1 MLGRFVAVLLTI
13 LTAFSILTVSV
24 LRAASVDYDYSKNAL
39 QVNVLGVNGEKDK
52 EIEVEYYLPYP
63 GKVLQDNTFWFIKA
77 ARDKVW
83 LKLTFEPLRKMN
95 LLLLLSDKRL
105 AGSKVL
111 VERQKAGIALSTLGK
126 GEKYLEEA
134 SLLEA
139 KSRKEGIDTKS
150 FLPKLATAALK
161 HRQVIEELLLF
172 APEDAK
178 PSIIKIEDYSK
189 KVYKDALDAMN
200 SLEMTCPEN
209 PFDSN

>member
-13 LTAFSILTVSV
+13 LTAFSVLTISV
-24 LRAASVDYDYSKNAL
+24 LRAASVDYDYSKSL
-39 QVNVLGVNGEKDK
+39 PVDVLGIHSGKNK
-52 EIEVEYYLPYP
+52 EIEIKYYLPYP
-63 GKVLQDNTFWFIKA
+63 GKVLQDNTFWFVKA
-77 ARDKVW
+77 IRDKIW
-83 LKLTFEPLRKMN
+83 LKLTFEPLRKMD

-134 SLLEA
+134 AKLEA

-161 HRQVIEELLLF
+161 HRQIIEELLIY
-172 APEDAK
+172 APEDLK
-178 PSIIKIEDYSK
+178 PSIIKLEDYSK
-189 KVYKDALDAMN
+189 IVYKDAVEAMK
-200 SLEMTCPEN
+200 SLEMIAPEN
-209 PFDSN
+209 PFDGN